1 MQHEDKAE
9 GQRTGGMLDISH
21 KAVTGRRAVARST
34 IKLGARAFE
43 ALVDGKN
50 PKGDVLETAK
60 VAGVMAAK
68 ATPQVIPLCHP
79 LELSKVKIQHELNS
93 NEKTVSITAEV
104 VYHGRTGVEM
114 EALTAVSVA
123 ALTIYD
129 MLKWADKGMVI
140 TETRLLHKSG
150 GKSGDYDFNG

>member
-1 MQHEDKAE
+1 MQNEDQAE
-9 GQRTGGMLDISH
+9 AQATGGMLDISH
-21 KAVTGRRAVARST
+21 KAVTGRRAVARSK
-34 IKLGARAFE
+34 IRLGERAFA
-43 ALVDGKN
+43 ALVEETN

-79 LELSKVKIQHELNS
+79 LELSKVKIRHKLDAK
-93 NEKTVSITAEV
+93 EKSVCITAEV

-114 EALTAVSVA
+114 EALTAVSIA

-150 GKSGDYDFNG
+150 GKSGDYDFND